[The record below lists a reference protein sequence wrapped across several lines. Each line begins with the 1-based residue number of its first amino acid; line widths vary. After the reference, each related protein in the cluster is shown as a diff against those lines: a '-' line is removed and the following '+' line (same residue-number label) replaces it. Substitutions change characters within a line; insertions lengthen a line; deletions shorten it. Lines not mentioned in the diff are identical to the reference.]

1 MTEQYKP
8 IYLPTMINIKLT
20 DKERDAGN
28 NIMGN
33 TSKNEIATQILN
45 IMKNHNSKKITTKGL
60 TNTPTF
66 NIEGIDTLCTLKKI
80 DIYGHFAAT
89 PARTPQY
96 VEELFFIGT
105 PKVGYNN
112 EWETI
117 QLTADS
123 LMSILNWIR
132 ENEDTI
138 FKPKK
143 APSVSISREDVTN
156 QILNIMKNHNCE
168 ELMASYKNP
177 KFETTNGEK
186 YTLHK
191 IETNPELAFSG
202 STKSGDGDALLS
214 EEVTADSLMKILNW
228 MTENENIIRV

>member
-1 MTEQYKP
+1 
-8 IYLPTMINIKLT
+8 
-20 DKERDAGN
+20 
-28 NIMGN
+28 MGN
-33 TSKNEIATQILN
+33 TSKNEIATQILT
-45 IMKNHNSKKITTKGL
+45 IMKNHNSKKIMTKGL
-60 TNTPTF
+60 SNVPTF

-80 DIYGHFAAT
+80 DICGHFAAT
-89 PARTPQY
+89 LTRTPQY

-105 PKVGYNN
+105 PKVGYND

-123 LMSILNWIR
+123 LMNILNWIR
-132 ENEDTI
+132 ENEDAI
-138 FKPKK
+138 FIKPKK
-143 APSVSISREDVTN
+143 VPAVSISREDATN

-191 IETNPELAFSG
+191 IETNPELTFSG

-214 EEVTADSLMKILNW
+214 EEVTTDSLVKILNW
-228 MTENENIIRV
+228 ITKNENILFN

>member
-1 MTEQYKP
+1 
-8 IYLPTMINIKLT
+8 
-20 DKERDAGN
+20 
-28 NIMGN
+28 MGN
-33 TSKNEIATQILN
+33 TSKLEIATQILN
-45 IMKNHNSKKITTKGL
+45 IMKNHNSKKIMTKGL
-60 TNTPTF
+60 TNIPTF

-80 DIYGHFAAT
+80 DIFGHFAAT
-89 PARTPQY
+89 LTRTPQY

-105 PKVGYNN
+105 PKVGYND

-123 LMSILNWIR
+123 LMNILNWVR
-132 ENEDTI
+132 ENEDAI
-138 FKPKK
+138 FTKPKK
-143 APSVSISREDVTN
+143 APSVSISREDATN

-168 ELMASYKNP
+168 ELMVSYKNP

-191 IETNPELAFSG
+191 IETNPELTFYG

-214 EEVTADSLMKILNW
+214 GEVTTDSLVKILNW
-228 MTENENIIRV
+228 MTKNENILFN